1 MDRATNRSKPR
12 AVNSRPLNPRAKPH
26 VLVVD
31 DDKPMLYTFRAILEH
46 FGYRASEAT
55 TPEEALSILG
65 EGHVDVIIS
74 DLDLHSQ
81 MSGEQLLGEAAR
93 LQPHIGCMLLTGF
106 ALPETLDELDR
117 RGVPVLFK
125 PLEPTKLLSY
135 IEELLQ
141 KKAA

>member
-1 MDRATNRSKPR
+1 
-12 AVNSRPLNPRAKPH
+12 
-26 VLVVD
+26 
-31 DDKPMLYTFRAILEH
+31 MLYTFRAILEH

-55 TPEEALSILG
+55 TPEEALAILRS
-65 EGHVDVIIS
+65 ERVDVIIS
-74 DLDLHSQ
+74 DLDLHSDKT
-81 MSGEQLLGEAAR
+81 GEELLREAVR
-93 LQPHIGCMLLTGF
+93 MQPHVGCMLLTGF

-135 IEELLQ
+135 VEELLH

>member
-1 MDRATNRSKPR
+1 MERANNRLKPR
-12 AVNSRPLNPRAKPH
+12 AANPRAKPH

-31 DDKPMLYTFRAILEH
+31 DDRPMLYTFRAILER

-55 TPEEALSILG
+55 TPVEALAILRQ
-65 EGHVDVIIS
+65 EPVDVIIS
-74 DLDLHSQ
+74 DLDLHSGT
-81 MSGEQLLGEAAR
+81 SGEQLLREASR
-93 LQPHIGCMLLTGF
+93 LQPHVGCMLLTGF

-135 IEELLQ
+135 IEELLH

>member
-1 MDRATNRSKPR
+1 MERVINRSKL
-12 AVNSRPLNPRAKPH
+12 RPTNPRAKPH

-31 DDKPMLYTFRAILEH
+31 DDRPMLYTFRAILEH

-55 TPEEALSILG
+55 TPEEALAILRQG
-65 EGHVDVIIS
+65 PVDVIIS
-74 DLDLHSQ
+74 DLDLHSGIT
-81 MSGEQLLGEAAR
+81 GEQLLREASR
-93 LQPHIGCMLLTGF
+93 LQPPIGCMLMTGF

-117 RGVPVLFK
+117 RGVHVLFK

-135 IEELLQ
+135 IEELLH